1 MDITEQLVDAKRIQ
15 DKPKKPTAKQVF
27 GNNISVKGKMSKSY
41 TEEELK
47 KMKVSQLKQLIRDHN
62 LHTTY
67 IKGYSTLKKGELVSS
82 FLKYYKKAA
91 GAKPDPPKKQ
101 AAAPPKKQAATPP
114 KKQAAAPPKKQAAA
128 PPKKQA
134 AESPKKKPQRR
145 IALTMVPKGAPKTGV
160 DVSKGGG
167 GNSKG
172 QQSMDDF
179 VHDLEQR
186 AGKMDAM
193 AKKKEGKQMKKDL
206 KGMTLKPK
214 GKQVE
219 EDKKQRKK
227 AEAKILRN
235 KKFLKSL
242 Q

>member
-101 AAAPPKKQAATPP
+101 AATPP
-114 KKQAAAPPKKQAAA
+114 KKQAAAPPKKQAAEA
-128 PPKKQA
+128 PKKQA

-214 GKQVE
+214 RKHVE

-227 AEAKILRN
+227 AEVKILRN

>member
-1 MDITEQLVDAKRIQ
+1 MQQIRA
-15 DKPKKPTAKQVF
+15 
-27 GNNISVKGKMSKSY
+27 
-41 TEEELK
+41 
-47 KMKVSQLKQLIRDHN
+47 LIRDHN

-101 AAAPPKKQAATPP
+101 AATPPKKQAATPPKKQAATPPKKQAAAPPKKQAAAPPKKQAATPP
-114 KKQAAAPPKKQAAA
+114 KKQAAPPPKKQAAA

-167 GNSKG
+167 GKSKG

-214 GKQVE
+214 RKHVE

>member
-47 KMKVSQLKQLIRDHN
+47 KMKVSQLRQLIRDHN

-67 IKGYSTLKKGELVSS
+67 IKGYSKLKKGELVSS
-82 FLKYYKKAA
+82 FLKYYKK
-91 GAKPDPPKKQ
+91 Q
-101 AAAPPKKQAATPP
+101 AAEA
-114 KKQAAAPPKKQAAA
+114 
-128 PPKKQA
+128 PKKQA

-214 GKQVE
+214 RKHVE

-227 AEAKILRN
+227 AEVKILRN